1 MSTTYGAAV
10 DADRTCSGVMTTDRH
25 TTMKGRAKVT
35 VLVPSHNE
43 AQDIGTTIKSIQ
55 GQSRPPDEI
64 VVMCD
69 NCTDNTAEVATEHGV
84 RVLNSVK
91 NQGRKAGAMNQALRV
106 ILSDLEDDD
115 LVVCMDA
122 DTVIEHDMIRN
133 AESLF
138 WHQPRLGAVSSNH
151 LIEYKRTPIELLQAM
166 EYERDRRMIGRR
178 KGRYGCM
185 TGMAAMYRVHAMRDV
200 VAAYGSVYDDTNW
213 TEDWKLTIALK
224 HLRWDMVRPQNC
236 LATTIPVSTVKGLFI
251 QRERWARGYIQT
263 LMQFG
268 VTRWTAFPWIRQ
280 AGLAWG
286 LAMRVA
292 VLYLM
297 ILGRDHL
304 FAPWVLLIMGLMI
317 ADSLNTAWH
326 AGWKA
331 RLVALVFP
339 IEIAYSSVLTAAI
352 LSGYFKQ
359 ITGAGSSDTW
369 KRVRSLCRL
378 IKNHRS

>member
-1 MSTTYGAAV
+1 
-10 DADRTCSGVMTTDRH
+10 
-25 TTMKGRAKVT
+25 
-35 VLVPSHNE
+35 
-43 AQDIGTTIKSIQ
+43 
-55 GQSRPPDEI
+55 
-64 VVMCD
+64 
-69 NCTDNTAEVATEHGV
+69 
-84 RVLNSVK
+84 
-91 NQGRKAGAMNQALRV
+91 
-106 ILSDLEDDD
+106 
-115 LVVCMDA
+115 
-122 DTVIEHDMIRN
+122 
-133 AESLF
+133 
-138 WHQPRLGAVSSNH
+138 
-151 LIEYKRTPIELLQAM
+151 M

-236 LATTIPVSTVKGLFI
+236 LATTIPVSTVKGLFV

-297 ILGRDHL
+297 ILGRHHL

-378 IKNHRS
+378 LKNHRS

>member
-10 DADRTCSGVMTTDRH
+10 SADRTCYGVMTTHRH
-25 TTMKGRAKVT
+25 TTMKGRVKVT
-35 VLVPSHNE
+35 VLVPAHNE

-69 NCTDNTAEVATEHGV
+69 NCTDNTAEVATGHGV

-106 ILSDLEDDD
+106 ILSDLDDDD

-122 DTVIEHDMIRN
+122 DTIIEHDMIRN

-138 WHQPRLGAVSSNH
+138 WRQPRLGAVSSNH

-185 TGMAAMYRVHAMRDV
+185 TGMAAMYRVQAMRDV

-224 HLRWDMVRPQNC
+224 TSSTGIWYVRR
-236 LATTIPVSTVKGLFI
+236 I
-251 QRERWARGYIQT
+251 
-263 LMQFG
+263 
-268 VTRWTAFPWIRQ
+268 
-280 AGLAWG
+280 AW
-286 LAMRVA
+286 
-292 VLYLM
+292 
-297 ILGRDHL
+297 
-304 FAPWVLLIMGLMI
+304 P
-317 ADSLNTAWH
+317 
-326 AGWKA
+326 
-331 RLVALVFP
+331 P
-339 IEIAYSSVLTAAI
+339 
-352 LSGYFKQ
+352 
-359 ITGAGSSDTW
+359 
-369 KRVRSLCRL
+369 RSLCRPSRACSFSGNDGRAA
-378 IKNHRS
+378 ISRR